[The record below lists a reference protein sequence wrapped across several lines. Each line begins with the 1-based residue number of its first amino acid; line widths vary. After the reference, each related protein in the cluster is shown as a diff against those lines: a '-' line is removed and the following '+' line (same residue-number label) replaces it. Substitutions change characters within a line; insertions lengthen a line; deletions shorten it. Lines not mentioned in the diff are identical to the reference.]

1 MWEVFSEDFIYCCAL
16 SEGLDYCAHA
26 GTSRTLVVLSG
37 RTGAQLFRVGFS
49 STIWSVQICS
59 TLDGPKLAVGGEA
72 ATLSVFDIAS
82 RQVQLELPLEGELYS
97 ICFSRDSICYT
108 NGACAFMY
116 GAGGTRHSW
125 DDRPSFSVVT
135 ELIASLVGD
144 EQSLYRCMNHLVTR
158 HPSVI
163 NMCPQSEQKPEHGPS
178 LVHWAVENTS
188 SNKLLELLLSA
199 SCGVGLLPD
208 GNGRTAIH
216 AAIEHSKLFHMRL
229 LSTAI
234 VEGRFTML
242 PGPMRAV
249 TATFPIWAAKFPA
262 DFLAIVSSM
271 QMQAEPEVLGGIETQ
286 GVMLPRMLIRGSN
299 WRCPKQTLWA
309 EDLERY
315 RPLDDDDLPFWPMM
329 MGQPGGPSSVVSG
342 ASTVN
347 EGFSKVN
354 LGGVQAWRV
363 PFECFAG
370 IVGDE
375 DEEGAAEDDQQA
387 VSVLQLLLRAV
398 AETKDYACFD
408 SMPLEVMLQ
417 YKWVAFGRRIYIRQC
432 LAALF
437 DFVLTVW
444 YNKVHT
450 SNRWGERWIDTL
462 DESGQASSSER
473 TIPIISVCGFCWTTL
488 VALRR
493 GGSAVSS
500 MKQRYMRR
508 ETVFETDRVLMLVAS
523 ASSII
528 TNGFVLYA
536 RTNPDAVADSA
547 TVVIGAAESD
557 SADGW
562 LTFEAMQFMHALTI
576 LAFTLRLCFFS
587 LRGFLR
593 FGALIHMVFV
603 VVIDIMPFMVLL
615 GFMIL
620 GFSLAL
626 SLVTTDREGSLLS
639 THGFL
644 SALSTTVDMGLYAAS
659 IQPQVM
665 HEPSVFVL
673 YFPFMLLVQVVLL
686 NLVRCAATTRCCP
699 RVCSPS
705 PF

>member
-1 MWEVFSEDFIYCCAL
+1 
-16 SEGLDYCAHA
+16 
-26 GTSRTLVVLSG
+26 
-37 RTGAQLFRVGFS
+37 
-49 STIWSVQICS
+49 
-59 TLDGPKLAVGGEA
+59 
-72 ATLSVFDIAS
+72 
-82 RQVQLELPLEGELYS
+82 
-97 ICFSRDSICYT
+97 
-108 NGACAFMY
+108 
-116 GAGGTRHSW
+116 
-125 DDRPSFSVVT
+125 
-135 ELIASLVGD
+135 
-144 EQSLYRCMNHLVTR
+144 VTR

-271 QMQAEPEVLGGIETQ
+271 QMQAEPEILGGLDTQ
-286 GVMLPRMLIRGSN
+286 GVMLPRMLIHGSN

-432 LAALF
+432 LGAVL
-437 DFVLTVW
+437 DFVLTVV
-444 YNKVHT
+444 YNMTQT

-473 TIPIISVCGFCWTTL
+473 TIAIISVCGFCWTTL

-686 NLVRCAATTRCCP
+686 NLLIAIMTASHNRVGSRSALFARYQRAQLIVDLEQIATAQRASADEMGDRIPVHVTLRSAWTRLCHLLEDVFTVFEYGARKDDP
-699 RVCSPS
+699 RPRWLHVLTPPDEDLFTSTSELSTVEKSVLSLERRLNGFRTDVTASLKTLTAGQQRLLADSGGGQPVMDE
-705 PF
+705 